1 MAAIIVG
8 ELGWEGDPVQES
20 VDNALELADVVAFV
34 ITELVLQDD
43 PLQFAEILADVF
55 VVDASVV
62 MADLIPVEVSVEL
75 TKVVTVNEN
84 VELAVVAANGGK
96 NCGACGCGC
105 TRNYRACLRGRPASI
120 F

>member
-1 MAAIIVG
+1 MGKTAEHAA
-8 ELGWEGDPVQES
+8 
-20 VDNALELADVVAFV
+20 VVAVV
-34 ITELVLQDD
+34 ITEYVLEND
-43 PLQFAEILADVF
+43 PLQIAEILAAVF
-55 VVDASVV
+55 VVDVSVEMV
-62 MADLIPVEVSVEL
+62 DLIPVEVSVEL